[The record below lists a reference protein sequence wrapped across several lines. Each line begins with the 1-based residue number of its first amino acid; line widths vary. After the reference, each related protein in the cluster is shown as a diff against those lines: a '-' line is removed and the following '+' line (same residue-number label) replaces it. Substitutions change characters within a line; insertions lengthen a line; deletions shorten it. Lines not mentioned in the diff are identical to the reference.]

1 MNHYVLHH
9 VSQHEPLG
17 KHDDAVQ
24 GWQETTELVLICVR
38 YSKGFV
44 SIKFSFGQIHDT
56 KTVMNEVLFLLH
68 SDSA

>member
-1 MNHYVLHH
+1 MNQYVLHH

-17 KHDDAVQ
+17 KRDDAVQ

-44 SIKFSFGQIHDT
+44 SIKFSFPRHKD
-56 KTVMNEVLFLLH
+56 
-68 SDSA
+68 SDEWSSISITQW